1 MQYFSEWTVT
11 DREKGE
17 LGAVRHP
24 SGHNKGVVE
33 CGVSGAEAS
42 YNRVL
47 FTAGALGRD
56 AGMTYTIITK
66 MALISGFIRPHST
79 DGVVPISPPVRPWRD
94 GWAVSCLPCLTG
106 SQDAL
111 GSPDPV

>member
-1 MQYFSEWTVT
+1 MA
-11 DREKGE
+11 R
-17 LGAVRHP
+17 
-24 SGHNKGVVE
+24 
-33 CGVSGAEAS
+33 GVSGAQAS

-47 FTAGALGRD
+47 FTAGVLGSD

-66 MALISGFIRPHST
+66 MALISGFIRPRWT